1 MRTTRNSIIY
11 CDSCDIQN
19 DTLKITPEN
28 SCDVLFSNDSFFRSN
43 TTKILDWFLA
53 DKKTYMVFNFG
64 LYEDSRLYIV
74 SKYEPSKCASGSAPS
89 ISMIKSSA
97 IDDPW
102 FSSHDGTVSVSVPHE
117 RLRPLLQAIVNTLP
131 IPNERGLYTIEGE
144 PPLFKAQLSRD
155 RSGFRKIWIN
165 GDLLEE
171 KNYGDCS
178 MVFSVVGVYLSY
190 FQIIFAARSINLP
203 TLPMLT
209 ESIQSHTNN
218 SAPISLLSHH
228 HLQHTSFFT
237 GNSAA
242 CNLL

>member
-102 FSSHDGTVSVSVPHE
+102 FYSHDGTVSVSVPHE

-178 MVFSVVGVYLSY
+178 MVFSVVGVYLS
-190 FQIIFAARSINLP
+190 
-203 TLPMLT
+203 
-209 ESIQSHTNN
+209 
-218 SAPISLLSHH
+218 
-228 HLQHTSFFT
+228 
-237 GNSAA
+237 
-242 CNLL
+242 

>member
-155 RSGFRKIWIN
+155 RSSFRKIWIN

-178 MVFSVVGVYLSY
+178 MVFSVVGVYLS
-190 FQIIFAARSINLP
+190 
-203 TLPMLT
+203 
-209 ESIQSHTNN
+209 
-218 SAPISLLSHH
+218 
-228 HLQHTSFFT
+228 
-237 GNSAA
+237 
-242 CNLL
+242 